1 MAALLRVEF
10 LSIEDDS
17 GLIVS
22 FALAPAAYDS
32 LTLIRSPQLDW
43 ALPEDERGTS
53 VSTLDPTEQ
62 RRNLLLSVTW
72 KGDTVIVKTELHEHK
87 LDVSRVDADE
97 VAEAKVVLRKMVADG
112 LGTFEDK

>member
-1 MAALLRVEF
+1 MRRVEF
-10 LSIEDDS
+10 ISIEDDS
-17 GLIVS
+17 DLIVS

-32 LTLIRSPQLDW
+32 FTLIRSPQLEW

-53 VSTLDPTEQ
+53 VSTLDPADL
-62 RRNLLLSVTW
+62 RRNLLVSVTW
-72 KGDTVIVKTELHEHK
+72 RSDTVIVKTELYEHK

-112 LGTFEDK
+112 LATFEDK